1 MKNGAWSGPFAEC
14 NPVNCGEPKA
24 EKGAVINCK
33 LGTEMGNT
41 CTLQC
46 PAGFRPPGKGLV
58 KCMPNGKWSGETRC
72 VKVKCVEP
80 PRPRN
85 GSVKCD
91 GDTLGKRCEYGCR
104 KGFNLSGSPT
114 RICTEIGTWTGV
126 AAKCTNVKCAA
137 LKRPSSGDMKCRGSK
152 GAFVASNIRY
162 GASCKFSCKYGYNV
176 RGSAARMCKQD
187 GSWSGSTSACAPID
201 CKPPPAIRGCE
212 FSCSGGTTFGQYCKI
227 KGRKGWML
235 ADGGRE
241 KKITCTGRASW
252 SKTNAKCAAATCAG
266 LDTAVE
272 NKGQIICSK
281 KNRFGSRCGLSC
293 NDNLVR
299 SGPRVK
305 ECTATR
311 KWSVGKFK
319 CNPLPK
325 RTVAYSGVG
334 NRAPAFTYSSVAEA
348 VSVRLESMGPG
359 TKQVYVQLQSTKKG
373 SNKGSWLIGMMK
385 GLGLSVCFGSPSA
398 KKCGLQIDA
407 SGTIQ
412 FLGGA
417 FFHGKVA
424 HVKTKKKVP
433 KKSKSK
439 VEKTKSNK
447 SKTELGEQY
456 GMSKVA
462 GDLVK
467 LDARLDTEVSN
478 EGEVPQSEVQKVWWN
493 GQTLLQVAEHSKPA
507 TKGGKKAAK
516 GGKKAA
522 KGGKKAAK
530 GGKKA
535 AKGGKEAAEASTTT
549 YHTRIGGSSSKT
561 PAGTWKASNGKVSL
575 RIDALNSLKK
585 KNSYLEMRN
594 SGRRDAWGLGM
605 KKDNFHIGY
614 GILGSFSKKS
624 DFISVSPSKDITFKQ
639 TVVFHKMP
647 SYFKAGSKLK
657 LISYAPVS
665 DRPQAG
671 PEASVKA
678 KSAMGVPD
686 PPIVSSTELSSGSAA
701 EPVVSYFSD
710 GDVSIK
716 LISESTSALKEAFL
730 EFRTQKNLSWRISA
744 QADGNLHLSQHN
756 DGDESGT
763 GNLAMK
769 ITKDGGVHVYGA
781 AYFEGRTMRKF

>member
-1 MKNGAWSGPFAEC
+1 
-14 NPVNCGEPKA
+14 
-24 EKGAVINCK
+24 
-33 LGTEMGNT
+33 
-41 CTLQC
+41 
-46 PAGFRPPGKGLV
+46 
-58 KCMPNGKWSGETRC
+58 
-72 VKVKCVEP
+72 
-80 PRPRN
+80 
-85 GSVKCD
+85 
-91 GDTLGKRCEYGCR
+91 
-104 KGFNLSGSPT
+104 
-114 RICTEIGTWTGV
+114 
-126 AAKCTNVKCAA
+126 
-137 LKRPSSGDMKCRGSK
+137 
-152 GAFVASNIRY
+152 
-162 GASCKFSCKYGYNV
+162 
-176 RGSAARMCKQD
+176 
-187 GSWSGSTSACAPID
+187 
-201 CKPPPAIRGCE
+201 
-212 FSCSGGTTFGQYCKI
+212 
-227 KGRKGWML
+227 ML
-235 ADGGRE
+235 AGGGKK

-252 SKTNAKCAAATCAG
+252 SKTNAKCVAATCPG

-272 NKGQIICSK
+272 NEGKIICSK
-281 KNRFGSRCGLSC
+281 KNRFGSRCGLACS
-293 NDNLVR
+293 DNLVR

-305 ECTATR
+305 ECTSTM

-325 RTVAYSGVG
+325 RTISYSGVG
-334 NRAPAFTYSSVAEA
+334 NRAPAFTYSSVSGA
-348 VSVRLESMGPG
+348 VSVRLESMGTG

-385 GLGLSVCFGSPSA
+385 GLGLSVCFGSPST

-407 SGTIQ
+407 SGTVQ

-424 HVKTKKKVP
+424 HVKTKKKKVP
-433 KKSKSK
+433 KTSKSK
-439 VEKTKSNK
+439 VKSK
-447 SKTELGEQY
+447 SKTELGEQH

-478 EGEVPQSEVQKVWWN
+478 EGEVPQREVQKVWWN
-493 GQTLLQVAEHSKPA
+493 GQALLQVAEHSKPA
-507 TKGGKKAAK
+507 VKGGKKAAK
-516 GGKKAA
+516 GGKKTAKRGKKTAKRDKKTAKGGKKTA
-522 KGGKKAAK
+522 KGGKKAA
-530 GGKKA
+530 
-535 AKGGKEAAEASTTT
+535 EASTST

-561 PAGTWKASNGKVSL
+561 PAGMWRASNGKVSL

-624 DFISVSPSKDITFKQ
+624 DFISVSPSKDVTFKH

-678 KSAMGVPD
+678 KSAIAVPD
-686 PPIVSSTELSSGSAA
+686 PPIVSSTELSSGPAA

-716 LISESTSALKEAFL
+716 LTSESTSALKEAFL
-730 EFRTQKNLSWRISA
+730 EFRSQKNLSWRISA
-744 QADGNLHLSQHN
+744 HADGNLHLSQHN
-756 DGDESGT
+756 DGDEGK
-763 GNLAMK
+763 GKLAMK
-769 ITKDGGVHVYGA
+769 VTKDGGVHVYGA